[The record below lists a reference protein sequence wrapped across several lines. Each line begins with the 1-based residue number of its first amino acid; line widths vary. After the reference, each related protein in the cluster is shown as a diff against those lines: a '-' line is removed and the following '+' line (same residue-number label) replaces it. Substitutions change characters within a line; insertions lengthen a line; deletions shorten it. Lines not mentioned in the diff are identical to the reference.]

1 MKRCP
6 RKSPTALPET
16 VLTVFLLLGGLFSAP
31 SWAQTEVAIS
41 VRQFPQEAVR
51 GMLVVQAPPVITL
64 NGKEDRLSPG
74 ARIRNANNNYVLA
87 ANLTGQELLV
97 NYTRDSGGQVHN
109 VWILNADEAREKRA
123 GMDTRNF
130 RFASEAEQPAQDDG
144 ATAYDQL
151 PRYRK

>member
-6 RKSPTALPET
+6 RKSPAALPAT
-16 VLTVFLLLGGLFSAP
+16 VLTVLLALGGLLIAP

-51 GMLVVQAPPVITL
+51 GLLVVQAPPVITL

-74 ARIRNANNNYVLA
+74 ARIRNANNHYVLA

-97 NYTRDSGGQVHN
+97 NYTRDRSGQVHN
-109 VWILNADEAREKRA
+109 VWLLNADEARENRA

-130 RFASEAEQPAQDDG
+130 RFSSEAEQPAQDDG

-151 PRYRK
+151 PRYRQ